1 MSTALHILDLS
12 SAIVV
17 ETRHSLNV
25 SLSGTSFE
33 GERMLRVIF
42 WLPEGVDVGPVEL
55 LWSISSVVL
64 HGKGRSLYVAWVKL
78 EGIDET

>member
-1 MSTALHILDLS
+1 MSTALHIFNLS

-17 ETRHSLNV
+17 ETRHSLKV

-42 WLPEGVDVGPVEL
+42 WLPGGVDAGPVEL
-55 LWSISSVVL
+55 LWSMLVRCTSWE
-64 HGKGRSLYVAWVKL
+64 GRSLGVA
-78 EGIDET
+78 

>member
-1 MSTALHILDLS
+1 MSTALHIFSLS

-17 ETRHSLNV
+17 ETRHSLKV

-55 LWSISSVVL
+55 LWSMLVGCTSRE
-64 HGKGRSLYVAWVKL
+64 GRSF
-78 EGIDET
+78 GIA